1 MHHGYIVRIKL
12 KCLITIL
19 SFLELSEGDA
29 SNLIF
34 IINFRIN
41 VFDLFL
47 ILKTVIYLLRLLS

>member
-1 MHHGYIVRIKL
+1 MHHGYIVRINL

-34 IINFRIN
+34 ITNFRIN

-47 ILKTVIYLLRLLS
+47 ILIAAI